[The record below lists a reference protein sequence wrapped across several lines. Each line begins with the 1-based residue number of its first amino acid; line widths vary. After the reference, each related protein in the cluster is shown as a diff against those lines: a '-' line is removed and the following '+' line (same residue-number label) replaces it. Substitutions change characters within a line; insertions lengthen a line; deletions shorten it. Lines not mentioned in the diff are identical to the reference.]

1 MLDRRGYVFSAALHL
16 MVVLVA
22 ILGLPS
28 LFKPEP
34 LEETPIVVELVNK
47 APETHATRKV
57 ETPPKPKAKPEDI
70 AEAEQPKPEPKKV
83 EPPKSAP
90 APAPEPAPKPPEPKP
105 EPPKPAPPEPPPPPA
120 PPPLPPVPRPE
131 PKPPEPK
138 PEPPRPEAKP
148 KPPEPKPRPKKP
160 QDDAA
165 FDALLRNLSTHP
177 TAQTPDKPKPQKPTP
192 PQQAAAS
199 SQPMAPLGSQLTTS
213 ELDFIRQQ
221 IEDCWN
227 APIGA
232 RDVQTMFADIKVRMN
247 PDGTVQSAEITD
259 SNNQNFAESAR
270 RAPLNPQCHQLK
282 VPLDKY
288 SGSNGWSVIYLHF
301 TPEGIQ

>member
-16 MVVLVA
+16 LVVLIAV
-22 ILGLPS
+22 LGLPS

-47 APETHATRKV
+47 APETHATRKAD
-57 ETPPKPKAKPEDI
+57 TPPKPKAKPEEI

-83 EPPKSAP
+83 EPPKPAP
-90 APAPEPAPKPPEPKP
+90 APTPEPAPKPPEPKP
-105 EPPKPAPPEPPPPPA
+105 PPPSPEPKP
-120 PPPLPPVPRPE
+120 PE

-138 PEPPRPEAKP
+138 PEPPKPEAKP

-160 QDDAA
+160 QDDVA
-165 FDALLRNLSTHP
+165 FDALLRNLSTRP
-177 TAQTPDKPKPQKPTP
+177 TAQTADKPKPQKPTP

-232 RDVQTMFADIKVRMN
+232 RDVQTMFADITVRMN
-247 PDGTVQSAEITD
+247 SDGTVASAEITN

-288 SGSNGWSVIYLHF
+288 AGANGWSVIYLHF